1 VKVIYSDIK
10 ARFHQI
16 GAKMQNIDVN
26 QAKQQLP
33 QLIEQVVGGNEV
45 IITKSGQ
52 PVVRLVAITKRR
64 DQRQFGSA
72 RGLIEMSDDFDE
84 PLEDFRDY
92 M

>member
-1 VKVIYSDIK
+1 
-10 ARFHQI
+10 
-16 GAKMQNIDVN
+16 MQNIDVN

>member
-1 VKVIYSDIK
+1 
-10 ARFHQI
+10 
-16 GAKMQNIDVN
+16 MQNIDVN

-33 QLIEQVVGGNEV
+33 QLIEQALGGNEV

-52 PVVRLVAITKRR
+52 PIVRLVAITKRR
-64 DQRQFGSA
+64 HQRQFGSA

>member
-1 VKVIYSDIK
+1 
-10 ARFHQI
+10 
-16 GAKMQNIDVN
+16 MQNIDVN
-26 QAKQQLP
+26 QAKQQLH
-33 QLIEQVVGGNEV
+33 QLIEQAVGGNEV

-72 RGLIEMSDDFDE
+72 KGLIEMSDDFDE
-84 PLEDFRDY
+84 QLEDFRDY

>member
-1 VKVIYSDIK
+1 V
-10 ARFHQI
+10 
-16 GAKMQNIDVN
+16 QNIDIN

-33 QLIEQVVGGNEV
+33 QLIEQAVGGNEI